1 MMNMEGYYKT
11 KDLYEASALYA
22 SGMTLQTLNSEGNQ
36 FWFVFSDDSSCQ
48 KISDH
53 YWQGSLELNA
63 KKYADAV
70 RTLKDRVFSRK

>member
-1 MMNMEGYYKT
+1 MNMEQTYST

-22 SGMTLQTLNSEGNQ
+22 SGMPLSTLKSDGNQ
-36 FWFVFSDDSSCQ
+36 FWFIFLNSEECK
-48 KISDH
+48 KISDG
-53 YWQGSLELNA
+53 YWRGSLDLNA